1 VLTELF
7 MFLFDVPS
15 LEGTILEAQIARH
28 STQKS
33 STKAIYGLKAAN
45 TT

>member
-1 VLTELF
+1 MTELF
-7 MFLFDVPS
+7 MFLFDMPS

-28 STQKS
+28 GAQKS